1 LAQQDLYEPTPTGSG
16 IPQRLAGFDSLA
28 DALAYAAQGETGCNF
43 YDGRGRLAARLTY
56 RDLYDQAQVLARQ
69 LKSLGLPRGA
79 RFAILAD
86 TDPLFHRFF
95 FACQLAGYVPVGLP
109 AGFQL
114 GGSEAYVQQLEKL
127 LRSCGATIAV
137 GPESHIHFLRRAAE
151 AGADGPSVSVQ
162 LPEQFDALPADES
175 ALVPLAGDEI
185 AYLQYTSGS
194 TQFPRGAALTQRSIL
209 NNLDEIAGIG
219 GRVTDQDRLVSW
231 LPFYHDMGLVGFVLE
246 PMLAQLSVD
255 YLSPQAF
262 AMRPRLWL
270 KLISD
275 NGGTIS
281 SAPPFGY
288 SLCTARLRP
297 GDAEQYQLSQWR
309 MACVGAERVH
319 PEPLAEFA
327 AALAPAGF
335 SGDAFVA
342 CYGMAECGLAVSFV
356 PLGEGIRIDRVLKRA
371 MTDDGDALVAS
382 AAVPA
387 DDTLAFVDCGVPLP
401 SYEVEIRDEHGA
413 PLPERRCGRICVRGP
428 NVMAGYFENPE
439 ATAAVLAQDGWL
451 DTGDIGY
458 RFGERLVVTARR
470 KDVII
475 VNGRNLWPQDL
486 EFLAEQVMELRLGN
500 VSAFAVSRPD
510 GSDLAVMVVESKR
523 AAPDMA
529 QTLRSL
535 IRSSFGIHCHVELV
549 PPRTLPRTSSGKLSR
564 SKAKADF
571 LNRVIWD
578 DSALPVLEEG
588 AVAVAEPG
596 A

>member
-1 LAQQDLYEPTPTGSG
+1 MAQQNLYEPTPTGSG
-16 IPQRLAGFDSLA
+16 IPQRLSGFDSLA

-43 YDGRGRLAARLTY
+43 YDGRGRLTTRLTY
-56 RDLYDQAQVLARQ
+56 RDLYEQAQALARR

-114 GGSEAYVQQLEKL
+114 GGSDAYVVQLEKL
-127 LRSCGATIAV
+127 LRSCGATVAV

-151 AGADGPSVSVQ
+151 ALPKDHAVSVR
-162 LPEQFDALPADES
+162 LPAAFSDLAADS
-175 ALVPLAGDEI
+175 APLEPLAGDEI

-219 GRVTDQDRLVSW
+219 GRVTGQDRLVSW

-297 GDAEQYQLSQWR
+297 GDAAQYQLSQWR
-309 MACVGAERVH
+309 MACVGAERIH

-356 PLGEGIRIDRVLKRA
+356 PLGEGIRIDRVVKRA
-371 MTDDGDALVAS
+371 MTDDGDALVAG
-382 AAVPA
+382 PA
-387 DDTLAFVDCGVPLP
+387 LSLDDTLAFVDCGVPLP
-401 SYEVEIRDEHGA
+401 SYEVEIRDDQGKALADRH
-413 PLPERRCGRICVRGP
+413 CGRICVRGP

-439 ATAAVLAQDGWL
+439 ATAAVLDQAGWL

-510 GSDLAVMVVESKR
+510 GCDLAVMVVESKR
-523 AAPDMA
+523 SAPEMA
-529 QTLRSL
+529 QTLRGL

-564 SKAKADF
+564 SKARADF
-571 LNRVIWD
+571 LERVVWD
-578 DSALPVLEEG
+578 DNDMPVDLAATP
-588 AVAVAEPG
+588 AVAQPG